1 MNTRLICGRGAPRG
15 RERAIA
21 RMRSVPGKVKT
32 RTYAREQ
39 VIRAEANQ
47 SQPRRITI
55 RTDHAGGSGVGSDNS
70 EACPSWLRPFGRRV
84 VARLLSCSIYHWQL
98 LLPCWFFARG
108 RFVFPRLTGRSDF
121 LWPYRIS
128 AIIDLGFDTCV
139 PPVRPVYVCGN
150 VSSVAT
156 RG

>member
-1 MNTRLICGRGAPRG
+1 MLVHLSLHG
-15 RERAIA
+15 E
-21 RMRSVPGKVKT
+21 
-32 RTYAREQ
+32 
-39 VIRAEANQ
+39 
-47 SQPRRITI
+47 
-55 RTDHAGGSGVGSDNS
+55 GSYSLVS
-70 EACPSWLRPFGRRV
+70 A
-84 VARLLSCSIYHWQL
+84 
-98 LLPCWFFARG
+98 
-108 RFVFPRLTGRSDF
+108 GRSDF